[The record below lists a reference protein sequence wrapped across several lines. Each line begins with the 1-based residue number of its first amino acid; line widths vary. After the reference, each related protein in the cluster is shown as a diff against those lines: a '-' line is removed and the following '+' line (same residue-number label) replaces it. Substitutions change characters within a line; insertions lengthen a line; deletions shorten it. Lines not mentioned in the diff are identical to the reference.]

1 MSLYSA
7 LYAGASGLGAQSS
20 AMAGVADNITNINTI
35 GYKGVATEFRT
46 LVTPGSMKNQYSA
59 GGVAASPQ
67 ALISKQGLIQASSS
81 QTDLAIDGSGF
92 FVVRTGTGNDSAV
105 AFTRAGAFKPDVQ
118 GFLRNTSGYYL
129 QGWKLDAA
137 GNYTDTGL
145 NSLQSVRLSDLTGSA
160 SATSRLQLRANLQSD
175 APVLAGAYTA
185 GDLASGTVAPH
196 FQRSFDVY
204 DAQGSAHRIS
214 MGFVKTAPNEW
225 QAEAF
230 AVPASDVTAAGGLLA
245 SGTVRFNPDG
255 SLDVAGSSPALFGSL
270 TPAWTNGAGAQPI
283 ELQLGSDGKLD
294 GLIQFSG
301 PSAVISSSV
310 DGGVIGNLASIEIDD
325 KGVVSAIFDDG
336 TSRKVFQLPVAT
348 FLNPDG
354 LTRMNGNAYGV
365 SSASGAVAINP
376 PGALGSGMISSSSLE
391 GSNVDLASEFTS
403 MIRFQRAYSASSK
416 IITTVDDM
424 LQELSNLKR

>member
-7 LYAGASGLGAQSS
+7 LYAGASGLGAQST

-46 LVTPGSMKNQYSA
+46 LVTSGGMKSQYSA
-59 GGVAASPQ
+59 GGVAAAPQ

-81 QTDLAIDGSGF
+81 NTDLAIDGAGF
-92 FVVRTGTGNDSAV
+92 FVVRSGTGADSDV
-105 AFTRAGAFKPDVQ
+105 AFTRAGAFKPDVM

-129 QGWKLDAA
+129 QGWKLDPT
-137 GNYTDTGL
+137 GNYVDTGL

-175 APVLAGAYTA
+175 APVLAGAYA
-185 GDLASGTVAPH
+185 VGDIATGTVAPH
-196 FQRSFDVY
+196 FQRSFDIY

-214 MGFVKTAPNEW
+214 VGFVKTAPNEW
-225 QAEAF
+225 QAEIF
-230 AVPASDVTAAGGLLA
+230 AVPATDVTAADGVLA

-255 SLDVAGSSPALFGSL
+255 SLDLAGSSAAFFADL
-270 TPAWTNGAGAQPI
+270 TPTWTNGAGAQPI
-283 ELQLGSDGKLD
+283 DLQLGSDGKLD

-301 PSAVISSSV
+301 ASAVISSTV
-310 DGGVIGNLASIEIDD
+310 DGGVLGNLASIEVDE

-336 TSRKVFQLPVAT
+336 TSRKVYQLPVAT
-348 FLNPDG
+348 VLNPDG
-354 LTRMNGNAYGV
+354 MNRLNGNAFGL

-376 PGALGSGMISSSSLE
+376 PGALGSGMISSASLE
-391 GSNVDLASEFTS
+391 GSNVDLANEFTN